1 MIIIIFLKVQGA
13 AENFQT
19 AVSHVW
25 SSHLSPDLRESD
37 AMPGRG
43 SGFPAFEESICVV
56 TTGDGCPAP
65 ISGSCCGPHKID
77 LENNMS
83 PVITSPRPVDSM
95 FTLPQYH
102 RTCDVPNLCPIAT
115 QWQTL
120 MRSQYNLWGTGLK
133 GRSNP
138 GSILLGPEH
147 WPFQFLGLSGLSHYF
162 IFYSCLCRTLC
173 LNK

>member
-56 TTGDGCPAP
+56 NTGDGCPAP
-65 ISGSCCGPHKID
+65 ISGSCCGPHKTD

-83 PVITSPRPVDSM
+83 PVIMFPRLGDSM

-102 RTCDVPNLCPIAT
+102 WTCDVPNLCPIAT
-115 QWQTL
+115 QRQTL
-120 MRSQYNLWGTGLK
+120 MRSQYNL
-133 GRSNP
+133 
-138 GSILLGPEH
+138 
-147 WPFQFLGLSGLSHYF
+147 
-162 IFYSCLCRTLC
+162 
-173 LNK
+173 